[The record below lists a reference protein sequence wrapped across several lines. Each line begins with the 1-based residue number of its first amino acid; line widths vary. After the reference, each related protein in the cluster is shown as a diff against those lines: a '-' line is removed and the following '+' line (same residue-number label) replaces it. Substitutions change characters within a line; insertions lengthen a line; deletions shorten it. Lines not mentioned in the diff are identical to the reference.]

1 MSKTPVEQTE
11 LNCACVIHGDM
22 YDWSYVDR
30 LYSML
35 KRNFSVPIKFHVFT
49 ELGRDVPDHMI
60 KHVLTDWPGV
70 GGKKKGWW
78 YKMQMFDPGHIQGQ
92 VLYFDLDVVIT
103 GNLDWVLTLDSEQF
117 WTIRDFKYLWR
128 PQWQGINSSMMYWN
142 TLKFGKIWHNFQGR
156 QIAAVMREFHGDQD
170 FLTATIPGHLV
181 KFVDHQLIKS
191 WRWQVKDGGMDMR
204 TRIYRSPN
212 TGSIIDPTT
221 KVVVFH
227 GSPKPHEINDPA
239 ILKHWM

>member
-1 MSKTPVEQTE
+1 
-11 LNCACVIHGDM
+11 
-22 YDWSYVDR
+22 
-30 LYSML
+30 ML
-35 KRNFSVPIKFHVFT
+35 RRNFTVPIKFHVFT
-49 ELGRDVPDHMI
+49 ELGRDVPNYMV
-60 KHVLTDWPGV
+60 KHALTDWPGV
-70 GGKKKGWW
+70 SGKKKGWW

-103 GNLDWVLTLDSEQF
+103 GNLDWILTLDPEQF

-212 TGSIIDPTT
+212 AGSIIDPAT
-221 KVVVFH
+221 KIVVFH
-227 GSPKPHEINDPA
+227 GSPKPHEITDPA